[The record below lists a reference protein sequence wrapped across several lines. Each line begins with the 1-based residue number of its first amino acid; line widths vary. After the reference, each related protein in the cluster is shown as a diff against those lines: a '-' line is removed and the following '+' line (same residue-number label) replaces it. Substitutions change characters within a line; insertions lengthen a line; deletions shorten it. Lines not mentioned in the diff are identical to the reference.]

1 MKNCFTT
8 ESISLGDWTI
18 SFFSPS
24 YWTKIQREA
33 QSSKFKTQERT
44 VRQASIFEFVV
55 GSIAGK
61 ISQKDFVKNCKFRMQ
76 NFSREDERQFSRI
89 NFVYVSSALSL
100 SLSLSLSFSHCV
112 ALWLFQL
119 SLTFDLLFCPRCR
132 FLCKFRQQNRCA
144 PKGEPLIWSRELHVR
159 LG

>member
-1 MKNCFTT
+1 MKNLFH
-8 ESISLGDWTI
+8 DWI
-18 SFFSPS
+18 YQPWRLNDFFFLAKLLNENS
-24 YWTKIQREA
+24 TR
-33 QSSKFKTQERT
+33 SSKFKVQNSRKNSTASFDLRVRGGFNRGKDFTKRFRQKLQIPYAELFARGRASILENQFRLCFERT
-44 VRQASIFEFVV
+44 
-55 GSIAGK
+55 
-61 ISQKDFVKNCKFRMQ
+61 
-76 NFSREDERQFSRI
+76 
-89 NFVYVSSALSL
+89 LSL
-100 SLSLSLSFSHCV
+100 SLSHCV